1 MSPHCLHILQT
12 NIFQF
17 SVFLLIPPVLLVH
30 LLSNSGINI
39 ILLALLIS
47 FKVNWR
53 KKKKGKYLNMCQGQN
68 QALKSSQNF
77 LFAVTF
83 ICCGISHD
91 LGVPKVTTWHLR
103 TESSTGYT
111 SWNKNVW
118 SPKMMLLR
126 KPQPFKGCNSIMGEV
141 RDNLVL

>member
-53 KKKKGKYLNMCQGQN
+53 KKKKASIWTCVKGRIKLLNL
-68 QALKSSQNF
+68 AQNF

-103 TESSTGYT
+103 TEGSTGYT